1 MLAAVAFVLLIACAN
16 IANMMLSRAL
26 GRQREI
32 SIRAAMG
39 ASRWQLI
46 RQLLIESLLLS
57 ALGGTLGLALSAAGV
72 YWFDLASRDVGRP
85 YWVHFTM
92 DYAVFGYFAAL
103 CVCSGLLFGLAPALR
118 FSRVDLNS
126 TLKDEF
132 AARARGAAASSPAC
146 SWSANSRSRSY
157 CSPEPEYLYVAFS
170 RTFPSIHGSRP
181 IGC

>member
-92 DYAVFGYFAAL
+92 DYASSAISPPCAYAVACCRLGPRTAIFAR
-103 CVCSGLLFGLAPALR
+103 GPEQHTQR
-118 FSRVDLNS
+118 RNS
-126 TLKDEF
+126 QRGH
-132 AARARGAAASSPAC
+132 AARRQARRLARGLPIRAHARTAH
-146 SWSANSRSRSY
+146 RSRNI
-157 CSPEPEYLYVAFS
+157 C
-170 RTFPSIHGSRP
+170 T
-181 IGC
+181 